1 MLQIQFV
8 CEPLIGG
15 RVSALLEKRRA

>member
-8 CEPLIGG
+8 YEPLIGG